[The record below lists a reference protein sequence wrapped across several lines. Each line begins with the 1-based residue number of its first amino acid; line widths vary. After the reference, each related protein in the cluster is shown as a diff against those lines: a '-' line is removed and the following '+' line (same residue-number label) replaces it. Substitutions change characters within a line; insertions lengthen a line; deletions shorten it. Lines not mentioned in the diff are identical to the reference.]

1 MTHAAR
7 TFMAGFF
14 VLLPLVLTCLFV
26 GWIGSVAYGYF
37 GPQSAIGRLLV
48 AIGLGVTGSTYV
60 AYVLGLLAVAG
71 CIYVVGLFV
80 QSRLERG
87 VRALADALL
96 NRIPLVGSV
105 YDISKRFVGLVDRKG
120 GDPLSGMRPAWCLFG
135 GEGGAAVLGLLPTAE
150 AITVGAARYQ
160 AILVPSA
167 PVPFGGCLIYVPTGW
182 IVPADIGLEGL
193 INIYVSMGVG
203 SPKTLQDAA
212 GRPAA
217 IEKA

>member
-1 MTHAAR
+1 MTHTAR

-26 GWIGSVAYGYF
+26 GWLGTLVYGYL
-37 GPQSAIGRLLV
+37 GPQSVVGRLLV

-60 AYVLGLLAVAG
+60 AYALGILMVAV

-80 QSRLERG
+80 QSRLQSG
-87 VRALADALL
+87 IRAIADGLL

-105 YDISKRFVGLVDRKG
+105 YDISKRFVGLVDRQD
-120 GDPLSGMRPAWCLFG
+120 GDPLTGMRPAWCLFG
-135 GEGGAAVLGLLPTAE
+135 GEGGAAVLGLLPTSE
-150 AITVGAARYQ
+150 AITVGASRYQ

-167 PVPFGGCLIYVPTGW
+167 PVPFGGGLIYVPAAW

-193 INIYVSMGVG
+193 INIYVTMGAA
-203 SPKTLQDAA
+203 SAKTLQDS
-212 GRPAA
+212 GRPPA
-217 IEKA
+217 IEKV